1 MPRWVAWSLA
11 GLAVL
16 AAAAILLEGVVVFV
30 LITRLNVTHMQ
41 VCHLYA
47 LQHPLRPVPAN
58 CR

>member
-1 MPRWVAWSLA
+1 MPRWAVWVLA
-11 GLAVL
+11 ALAAV
-16 AAAAILLEGVVVFV
+16 AAAAILLEGVVIFA

-47 LQHPLRPVPAN
+47 LQHPLRVVPPN